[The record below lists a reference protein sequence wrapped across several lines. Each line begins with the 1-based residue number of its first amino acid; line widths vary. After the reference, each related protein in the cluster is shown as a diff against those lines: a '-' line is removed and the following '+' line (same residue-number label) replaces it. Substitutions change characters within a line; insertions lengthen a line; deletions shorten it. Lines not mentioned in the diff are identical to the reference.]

1 MWRLEWWVFLWT
13 NPQVE
18 ASVWA
23 TLHPSRSWLVQL
35 CLRVRLTMTAYGW
48 CIYER
53 TLYASFSDSSDQCA
67 LCSEGGEVSLASWI
81 ACRLYWTRTQNWC
94 FALLLVCAMWKRV
107 FLSEYIYLY
116 DRSGARLGVSTKPL
130 LVHGSWFIRNIQG
143 KWWILLR
150 ILSCNSDALRCIVS
164 CSARD
169 VRLVLLWEVLT
180 CLLTGM
186 HTFGGINLSPNWYAS
201 FYLRCRSLSKASV
214 LVLCGLI
221 FVVRVSFWL
230 LDKVK
235 VFRGL

>member
-67 LCSEGGEVSLASWI
+67 LCSEGGEVSLAGKI

-94 FALLLVCAMWKRV
+94 FALLLVYAMWKRV
-107 FLSEYIYLY
+107 FLSEYIHLY
-116 DRSGARLGVSTKPL
+116 DRSGAR
-130 LVHGSWFIRNIQG
+130 
-143 KWWILLR
+143 
-150 ILSCNSDALRCIVS
+150 
-164 CSARD
+164 
-169 VRLVLLWEVLT
+169 
-180 CLLTGM
+180 
-186 HTFGGINLSPNWYAS
+186 FGGEYEAIASPWFMIHPKPSGKIVDLTSNFQLQQRRIEVHS
-201 FYLRCRSLSKASV
+201 
-214 LVLCGLI
+214 
-221 FVVRVSFWL
+221 
-230 LDKVK
+230 
-235 VFRGL
+235 